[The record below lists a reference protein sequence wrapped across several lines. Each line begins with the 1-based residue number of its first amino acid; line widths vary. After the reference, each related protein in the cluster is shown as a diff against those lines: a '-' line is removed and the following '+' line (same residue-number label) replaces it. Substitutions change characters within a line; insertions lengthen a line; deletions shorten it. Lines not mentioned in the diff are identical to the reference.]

1 MTAGSEPSPGG
12 IVARPRTPG
21 AAPAQ
26 PMLRGLALA
35 HAWPDG
41 TVVFEGLEVVVMP
54 GLSLVRA
61 GDGRGKTTLL
71 RLMAGELAPAA
82 GSIERTA
89 GPLFWHDPRDAR
101 DDQRLVDDCL
111 DEQRARFADWDERR
125 RAALFEAFGM
135 QPHRGKRL
143 EQLSTGS
150 RRKVW
155 LVAALACGAPLVLL
169 DTPFASL
176 DAPSRRLLVA
186 ELARLGAVR
195 QQAVVIADFE
205 TPPGLENLIA
215 GVIDLGD

>member
-1 MTAGSEPSPGG
+1 
-12 IVARPRTPG
+12 
-21 AAPAQ
+21 
-26 PMLRGLALA
+26 MLRGLALA

-111 DEQRARFADWDERR
+111 DEQRARFAGWDERR

-169 DTPFASL
+169 DTPIASL
-176 DAPSRRLLVA
+176 DAPAARGRTGAARGCAPAGRGDCRLRNPARPREPDCRRDRSGRLTGPSAGSRRP
-186 ELARLGAVR
+186 RS
-195 QQAVVIADFE
+195 
-205 TPPGLENLIA
+205 A
-215 GVIDLGD
+215 GQKSIVGR

>member
-1 MTAGSEPSPGG
+1 MTAGSEPRPGG
-12 IVARPRTPG
+12 SPARAHPSG
-21 AAPAQ
+21 AAPV
-26 PMLRGLALA
+26 LRGLALT

-41 TVVFEGLEVVVMP
+41 TMVFEALEVVVMP
-54 GLSLVRA
+54 GLNLVRA

-71 RLMAGELAPAA
+71 RLLAGELAPTA
-82 GSIERTA
+82 GRIERAA

-111 DEQRARFADWDERR
+111 DEQRARFAGWDERR

-135 QPHRGKRL
+135 SAHRGKRL

-176 DAPSRRLLVA
+176 DAPSRRLLA
-186 ELARLGAVR
+186 GELARLGAAGR
-195 QQAVVIADFE
+195 QALVIADFE
-205 TPPGLENLIA
+205 CPRGLEGLLG